1 MNLEACISSIERC
14 DDQEALNTRLQ
25 QIIELAGFA
34 SYCFLDTGTP
44 HLDQPYYT
52 GTTGAA
58 WELEYADNNFINVDA
73 CIKRARRTNRPF
85 TWQAVP
91 LPERTG
97 KRKPGA
103 LKTMEAASDHG
114 FREGFVIPFHFA
126 DDRGLVHSSVC
137 TMFWKDKPRD
147 FYKTISASARF
158 FHLILLYWSQRS
170 IELRRTPKAATA
182 DNVTVLNHYALM
194 KSNRSLT
201 DRERDVIAWAARG
214 KTASE
219 TADILHISFD
229 TVQTHIKNSV
239 NKLGAGN
246 KTHAVAKAVHLG
258 LVDI

>member
-1 MNLEACISSIERC
+1 MNLEACISAIERC
-14 DDQEALNTRLQ
+14 EDQEALNGRLQ
-25 QIIELAGFA
+25 QIVELAGFD
-34 SYCFLDTGTP
+34 SYCFLDTGAP
-44 HLDQPYYT
+44 HLEQPYYT
-52 GTTGAA
+52 GTTGVA
-58 WELEYADNNFINVDA
+58 WETEYAQNNFINVDA

-103 LKTMEAASDHG
+103 LKTLEAAFDHG

-137 TMFWKDKPRD
+137 TLFWKDKPRD
-147 FYKTISASARF
+147 FYKTISTNSRF

-170 IELRRTPKAATA
+170 IEVRQKGTLPGN
-182 DNVTVLNHYALM
+182 DNVTVLNHYALV
-194 KSNRSLT
+194 KANRALT
-201 DRERDVIAWAARG
+201 DRERDVISWAARG
-214 KTASE
+214 KTISE
-219 TADILHISFD
+219 TAEILQISSE
-229 TVQTHIKNSV
+229 TVQTHIKHCIQ
-239 NKLGAGN
+239 KLEAGN